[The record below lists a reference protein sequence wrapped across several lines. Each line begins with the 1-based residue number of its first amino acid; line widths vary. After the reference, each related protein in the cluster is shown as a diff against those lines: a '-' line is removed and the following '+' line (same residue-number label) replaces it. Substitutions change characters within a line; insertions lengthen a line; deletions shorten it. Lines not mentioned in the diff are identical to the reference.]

1 MEWTEYRNQTL
12 WVQGQTFFLVIC
24 CTGLLV
30 GLTNGFKHVPFV
42 SQMIVETA
50 EPLKLRHIFGGQY
63 LHIITNRTCKLSSF
77 VFTSTGYV
85 GISPLCHGFLPQTNG
100 RFRLPILTT
109 ELPLCLPWTPQ
120 GNQQKTKSRYLRNEF
135 FSSTTLKEVLVW
147 ERRNKTWEFLGNLF
161 VLFLF
166 GFVFEI
172 LTGTCFFSQ
181 PPGTIEGP
189 DFWTRHDETS
199 LSAVDTSSDQS
210 DLCIPYL
217 EVHSS
222 FQNIMYV

>member
-1 MEWTEYRNQTL
+1 MNR
-12 WVQGQTFFLVIC
+12 VQEPNPLSSGTNLFLVIC

-147 ERRNKTWEFLGNLF
+147 ERRNKTWEFSAICLCCFCL
-161 VLFLF
+161 VLFLKYLQ
-166 GFVFEI
+166 GLVFSVNHLEQ
-172 LTGTCFFSQ
+172 LKVRTFERDMMRLVSQ
-181 PPGTIEGP
+181 
-189 DFWTRHDETS
+189 
-199 LSAVDTSSDQS
+199 L
-210 DLCIPYL
+210 
-217 EVHSS
+217 
-222 FQNIMYV
+222 